1 MSQDTRDA
9 EQLQQ
14 GIQTA
19 HSNAAQLHAEIH
31 AQMWATVI
39 NNPKQALI
47 QAGITV
53 LTNNE

>member
-47 QAGITV
+47 QPGITL